1 MIANRMTACRRITPL
16 LIGLLLAGCATPDF
30 YDRRARAIGEHHK
43 EFHTYLQKNRLEDA
57 LFENEQIE
65 AIAGE
70 LAAAIKK
77 RGRPLSA
84 KQVDQEWMLLTKATS
99 AAVENRLALGKHLAG
114 KKKYEQA
121 IIVYDRLIDN
131 YGDTGGACR
140 NRTMYE
146 PDKFNNNNGTG
157 GTSSQVAADRYQVD
171 PTSAATRS
179 SCRTVPGRGSDVGQE
194 SSVLSQPASQPEQKE
209 NWSNSHRDSQN
220 IDWITGGN

>member
-1 MIANRMTACRRITPL
+1 MIANRMTARRRIGPL

-30 YDRRARAIGEHHK
+30 YDRRAQAIEEHHK
-43 EFHTYLQKNRLEDA
+43 EFHRNLEKNRLEDA
-57 LFENEQIE
+57 LFENEHIE
-65 AIAGE
+65 AIASE

-77 RGRPLSA
+77 RGRPSST

-99 AAVENRLALGKHLAG
+99 AAVENRLALGKHLAR

-121 IIVYDRLIDN
+121 IIVYDGLIDN
-131 YGDTGGACR
+131 YGDTGGTCR
-140 NRTMYE
+140 SRAMYE
-146 PDKFNNNNGTG
+146 PDKFNNNGEG

-194 SSVLSQPASQPEQKE
+194 SSVVSQPASQPEQTE
-209 NWSNSHRDSQN
+209 IWSNSHRDSQH